1 MSRSAISIF
10 APSGRFGWAKVGPVL
25 RMSIRREAIPAT
37 ISLEVYPNPMEDA
50 MNNILGQG
58 CEASR
63 ESKAGNIESSIR
75 RVKESMESL
84 ETLLGRMTGN
94 GMKTTEPLNSKTPT
108 PNRSEFILWGEIANE
123 MYQISER
130 IEKSIAVLTE
140 NMI

>member
-1 MSRSAISIF
+1 
-10 APSGRFGWAKVGPVL
+10 
-25 RMSIRREAIPAT
+25 
-37 ISLEVYPNPMEDA
+37 